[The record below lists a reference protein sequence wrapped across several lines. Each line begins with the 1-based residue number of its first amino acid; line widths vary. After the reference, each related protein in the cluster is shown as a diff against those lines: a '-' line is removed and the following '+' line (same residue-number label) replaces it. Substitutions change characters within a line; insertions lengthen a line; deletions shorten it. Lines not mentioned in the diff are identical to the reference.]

1 MTGFAEVIRALQNR
15 GVRFLLI
22 GVAGANYYA
31 LDASLVFTTEDR
43 DLFLPLDPANT
54 LAAWRACESVG
65 LSLWV
70 HDEPLDIPRDETLA
84 RAVVDRRALVRATGP
99 EDLLIDLTYVM
110 AGFDFETIWRE
121 RKVFVVDGVD
131 VPVARLIH
139 IVRSKAA
146 VGRAKDRLFLATH
159 AEALEALLRKDQ

>member
-1 MTGFAEVIRALQNR
+1 MDP
-15 GVRFLLI
+15 FLGLI
-22 GVAGANYYA
+22 GVLQTRGIRFVVVGVWGANLWA
-31 LDASLVFTTEDR
+31 RDASMVFTTEDC
-43 DLFLPLDPANT
+43 DLFIPPDPANT
-54 LAAWRACESVG
+54 LAVWRACESMG

-110 AGFDFETIWRE
+110 ASFDFETVWRE

-131 VPVARLIH
+131 VPVARLTH

-159 AEALEALLRKDQ
+159 AEALEALLRTDQ